1 MILKHRKTKNKK
13 CSRLCTGLTLVEIA
27 IAVTILSLIAGTLF
41 FGFHNLLSRQTLGQI
56 NEDVVSFLREAR
68 EKTIGREGGFS
79 YGIHVTVSE
88 LIRFRAPP
96 PPPAPPPDEKKKTIG
111 REGGF
116 SYGIHVTVSEL
127 IRFRAPSYTE
137 GAPENEKYTI
147 PNGFH
152 IASYSLH
159 GGGQNVTFEN
169 ITGATTQFGD
179 LFLEKQNNSSLQKI
193 IHIYETGAIE
203 SE

>member
-13 CSRLCTGLTLVEIA
+13 CSRLRTGLTLVEIA

-41 FGFHNLLSRQTLGQI
+41 FGFHNLLLRQTLGQI
-56 NEDVVSFLREAR
+56 NEDVVSFLRETR

-79 YGIHVTVSE
+79 YGIHVTGSE
-88 LIRFRAPP
+88 LIRFR
-96 PPPAPPPDEKKKTIG
+96 T
-111 REGGF
+111 
-116 SYGIHVTVSEL
+116 
-127 IRFRAPSYTE
+127 PSYTE

-147 PNGFH
+147 PDGFH
-152 IASYSLH
+152 IASYSLS
-159 GGGQNVTFEN
+159 GGGQNVIFEN
-169 ITGATTQFGD
+169 ITGATTQSGD
-179 LFLEKQNNSSLQKI
+179 IFLEKQNNPSFQKI